1 MGQSETILLNPPLP
15 DNSAA
20 AIKHPV
26 MPLNIPNLKPLAKG
40 MLSFAVPKLGTVHG
54 YGNPLGTLA
63 ADSCYSIFLR
73 HVCLLRSARVVDL
86 PKTVAELGPGSS
98 HGVGFAALIAGAE
111 RYYALDLIDFSNA
124 AQNLSVFDEIAAMFR
139 ERRPIPSSGLHS
151 LRFPD
156 LDDYSFPGFLAIGAA
171 DEFES
176 RVAEI
181 RQDIA
186 SGSGRFVK
194 VAAPWMEKAVIETNS
209 IEWVFS
215 QSVLEHIDDLER
227 TYATLFKWLK
237 PAGYMSHLIDFYSHG
252 LTKEWNGHW
261 ALSDLAWRGLKGRRP
276 YLINRQPLQEHMR
289 LWRENSFVTLLE
301 KRNKRFDGLIPAD
314 FAPRFQAISD
324 EDARVRMVFLVG
336 RKGGA

>member
-1 MGQSETILLNPPLP
+1 
-15 DNSAA
+15 
-20 AIKHPV
+20 
-26 MPLNIPNLKPLAKG
+26 MPFEHIPKLKPLAKG

-54 YGNPLGTLA
+54 YDNPLGTLA

-73 HVCLLRSARVVDL
+73 HVCLLRAAGVVDL
-86 PKTVAELGPGSS
+86 PMTVAELGPGSS

-111 RYYALDLIDFSNA
+111 KYYALDLIDFSNTV
-124 AQNLSVFDEIAAMFR
+124 QNLVVFDQIVAMFR

-156 LDDYSFPGFLAIGAA
+156 LDDYLFPNFLAISTADRFENRIAA
-171 DEFES
+171 
-176 RVAEI
+176 I

-186 SGSGRFVK
+186 SGSGRFVR
-194 VAAPWMEKAVIETNS
+194 VAAPWMEKAVIEANS

-227 TYATLFKWLK
+227 AYAALLKWLR

-261 ALSDLAWRGLKGRRP
+261 ALNDLTWRALKGRRP

-289 LWRENSFVTLLE
+289 LWGENNFVTLLE
-301 KRNKRFDGLIPAD
+301 KRNKRFDGLISAD
-314 FAPRFQAISD
+314 FAPRFRAISD
-324 EDARVRMVFLVG
+324 EDARLRMVFLVG
-336 RKGGA
+336 QKGRI

>member
-1 MGQSETILLNPPLP
+1 MTF
-15 DNSAA
+15 
-20 AIKHPV
+20 KHVPK
-26 MPLNIPNLKPLAKG
+26 LKPLAKG

-54 YGNPLGTLA
+54 YDNPLGTLA

-73 HVCLLRSARVVDL
+73 HVCLLHAAGVVDL
-86 PKTVAELGPGSS
+86 PMTVAELGPGSS

-111 RYYALDLIDFSNA
+111 RYYALDLIDFSNR
-124 AQNLSVFDEIAAMFR
+124 AQNLVVFDQIAAMFR

-156 LDDYSFPGFLAIGAA
+156 LDDYSFPDFLASSTP
-171 DEFES
+171 DRSES
-176 RVAEI
+176 RIAAI

-186 SGSGRFVK
+186 SGSGRFVR
-194 VAAPWMEKAVIETNS
+194 VAAPWMENAVIEANS

-227 TYATLFKWLK
+227 AYATLLKWLK

-261 ALSDLAWRGLKGRRP
+261 ALRDVAWRALKGRRP

-289 LWRENSFVTLLE
+289 LWGKNNFVTLLE
-301 KRNKRFDGLIPAD
+301 KRNKRFDGLILAD
-314 FAPRFQAISD
+314 FAPRFQAISE
-324 EDARVRMVFLVG
+324 EDARLRMVFLVG
-336 RKGGA
+336 QKGRT